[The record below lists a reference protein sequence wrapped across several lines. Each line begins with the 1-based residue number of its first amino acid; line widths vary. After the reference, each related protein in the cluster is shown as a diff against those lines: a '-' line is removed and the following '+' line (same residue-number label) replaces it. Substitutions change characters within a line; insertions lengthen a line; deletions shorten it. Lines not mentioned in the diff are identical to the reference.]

1 MDLFYY
7 VLKAT
12 RKSTGTCIRYLMWV
26 NAFNDNGELLTED
39 DIEYLYSYTLA
50 FASCDPHWNGWNLEI
65 SEATDQDLLNN
76 LESIADYE
84 SP

>member
-26 NAFNDNGELLTED
+26 NAFNGNGELLNED

-50 FASCDPHWNGWNLEI
+50 FASCDPNWNGWNLEI
-65 SEATDQDLLNN
+65 SEATDEDLLNN